1 MIVFGIVP
9 RRAVKLPNVDH
20 ARIERA
26 KILDYLLAVDH
37 PEGAGKAIFFVR
49 FGFAITNWETFAD
62 ALIAHARLY
71 QVTKMSESKFGA
83 KYQIDGP
90 LPCPDGRSPVI
101 RAVWIVDAGTDFPRL
116 ITAHPL
122 A

>member
-1 MIVFGIVP
+1 MEGKAGNEHLAAAIAAYQGALDIYT
-9 RRAVKLPNVDH
+9 REQLPHDWTMTQNNLAIALWDQADRTEGTKGV
-20 ARIERA
+20 E
-26 KILDYLLAVDH
+26 LLAQAVT
-37 PEGAGKAIFFVR
+37 AYR
-49 FGFAITNWETFAD
+49 S
-62 ALIAHARLY
+62 AL
-71 QVTKMSESKFGA
+71 SESKFGA

-122 A
+122 E

>member
-1 MIVFGIVP
+1 M
-9 RRAVKLPNVDH
+9 
-20 ARIERA
+20 
-26 KILDYLLAVDH
+26 
-37 PEGAGKAIFFVR
+37 R

-83 KYQIDGP
+83 KCQIDGP

-116 ITAHPL
+116 DHRLSLRMNAIMIREHFLASLKQRGLEIT
-122 A
+122 

>member
-1 MIVFGIVP
+1 M
-9 RRAVKLPNVDH
+9 KLPNVDR

-26 KILDYLLAVDH
+26 KIVDYLLAVDH
-37 PEGAGKAIFFVR
+37 PEAEGAGKAAFFLR
-49 FGFAITNWETFAD
+49 FGFAIADWETLAD
-62 ALIAHARLY
+62 ALIAHARLC
-71 QVTKMSESKFGA
+71 QVTTMSESKFGA

-122 A
+122 E